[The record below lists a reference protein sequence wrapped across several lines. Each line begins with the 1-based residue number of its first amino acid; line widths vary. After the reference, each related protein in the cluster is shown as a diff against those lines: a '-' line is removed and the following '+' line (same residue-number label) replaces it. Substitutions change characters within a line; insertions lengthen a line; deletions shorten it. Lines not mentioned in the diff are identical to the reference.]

1 MSRLKR
7 AIDANANRAREAVR
21 VMEDSA
27 RFLLDDAT
35 LSARLKSLRH
45 ALTRAVGRLPG
56 LEAYRETPEDVGTSS
71 GTPAERTRASS
82 RDVVVAAGRRLGEAL
97 RAIEE
102 FAKVLDATAAAEV
115 EGLRYEAYAVEKALR
130 LRLGSGAARQWRL
143 CVILSEG
150 ACRSDAWLAV
160 ARACVAAGA
169 DCLQLREKALSDR
182 ALLDRSRRLVA
193 VAREADRP
201 EGEPPPSVVI
211 NDRPDLAVLAGAD
224 GVHLGQ
230 DDLPP
235 EEIRKLAGEDL
246 LVGVSTHDTEEAARA
261 VDAGADYCGVGAVF
275 ASSTKERPPAGLAYV
290 KEFRRRWPDAPH
302 LAIGGIGPENARQ
315 VAAAGARGVAV
326 SSAVCGAR
334 DPASVV
340 GSLLAELQ
348 EGEA

>member
-1 MSRLKR
+1 M
-7 AIDANANRAREAVR
+7 
-21 VMEDSA
+21 
-27 RFLLDDAT
+27 
-35 LSARLKSLRH
+35 
-45 ALTRAVGRLPG
+45 
-56 LEAYRETPEDVGTSS
+56 
-71 GTPAERTRASS
+71 
-82 RDVVVAAGRRLGEAL
+82 
-97 RAIEE
+97 
-102 FAKVLDATAAAEV
+102 
-115 EGLRYEAYAVEKALR
+115 
-130 LRLGSGAARQWRL
+130 
-143 CVILSEG
+143 
-150 ACRSDAWLAV
+150 
-160 ARACVAAGA
+160 
-169 DCLQLREKALSDR
+169 
-182 ALLDRSRRLVA
+182 
-193 VAREADRP
+193 
-201 EGEPPPSVVI
+201 
-211 NDRPDLAVLAGAD
+211 LAGAD